1 MIPKQLT
8 LCNLYFPS
16 YEGNSILDSIK
27 SLEKLW
33 LRMLNVRVIVL
44 WLQECV
50 FRAVFIFPLDFVLKM
65 PCPVAWKE
73 AHLIKALTVD

>member
-44 WLQECV
+44 CYKSVSSGLCS
-50 FRAVFIFPLDFVLKM
+50 FSL
-65 PCPVAWKE
+65 
-73 AHLIKALTVD
+73 LILF